1 MQRAVCHRPTS
12 AMSERAIRFFVPG
25 FLLVYFVIGFGRWI
39 TNQHEVY
46 PIGAWG
52 MFHRVDK
59 KYPEYDL
66 RILRIGDRRLA
77 PPALASAPDDPIGI
91 ELTAHRRLVLNGWFR
106 LTRLGETQDA
116 ARYKQFIDRQIVG
129 PDVEYEILR
138 TLNRSRPS
146 ERDLVTVASSGVL
159 RSDPELGEP
168 DPQARFAF
176 ADSNR
181 KFQMPRLETGRR
193 YKSKKSGR

>member
-1 MQRAVCHRPTS
+1 
-12 AMSERAIRFFVPG
+12 MSERAIRYFVPG

-39 TNQHEVY
+39 SNQHEVY

-59 KYPEYDL
+59 KHPEYDL
-66 RILRIGDRRLA
+66 RILRIGDRRLV
-77 PPALASAPDDPIGI
+77 PPAQASDPDDPLGI
-91 ELTAHRRLVLNGWFR
+91 ELTAHVRLVLNGWFR

-116 ARYKQFIDRQIVG
+116 ARYKQFIDRHIVG

-138 TLNRSRPS
+138 IMARSRPS
-146 ERDLVTVASSGVL
+146 EQDLVTVSSSGVL
-159 RSDPELGEP
+159 RSAPGLGEP

-176 ADSNR
+176 ADTNR
-181 KFQMPRLETGRR
+181 KFQMPRPNTGRR